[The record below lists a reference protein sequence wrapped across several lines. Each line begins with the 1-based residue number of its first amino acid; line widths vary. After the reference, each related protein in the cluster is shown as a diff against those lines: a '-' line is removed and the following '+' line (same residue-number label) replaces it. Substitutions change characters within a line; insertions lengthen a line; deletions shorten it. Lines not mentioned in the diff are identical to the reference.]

1 VGLQSIW
8 ILDFHFQ
15 LAKQFPKSSQVHL
28 LIGLK
33 QWKQIDQSMQ
43 PMEYQMFLVVPD
55 SKEELEQLQELLTL

>member
-1 VGLQSIW
+1 
-8 ILDFHFQ
+8 
-15 LAKQFPKSSQVHL
+15 VHL